1 MCRSSR
7 RRAPL
12 EAAQGTLRGQADK
25 RTRGLFCA
33 EYSAAQERQQIVL
46 SIDSDILTDQSM
58 ALSILLCD
66 TGFVVFARFR
76 SEERR
81 VGKERGSR
89 WSVEPEKKEY
99 HWRTT

>member
-1 MCRSSR
+1 MLGLLTEKDV
-7 RRAPL
+7 RACAGQQDVEHPVKL
-12 EAAQGTLRGQADK
+12 LQGTLRGQADK

-76 SEERR
+76 IA
-81 VGKERGSR
+81 VAAADCCGL
-89 WSVEPEKKEY
+89 V
-99 HWRTT
+99 